1 MSASSLLDKI
11 MAKEKTEGEE
21 LSAIGKQTMAHT
33 YSAMDYYFDHL
44 KKTVA
49 SAPRGGNGIR
59 GKSESLCGAKH
70 YRHPG
75 VC

>member
-33 YSAMDYYFDHL
+33 YSAMGYYFDHS

-49 SAPRGGNGIR
+49 SAPRGERNS
-59 GKSESLCGAKH
+59 GKK
-70 YRHPG
+70 
-75 VC
+75 